1 MKNKYI
7 IAVDLGGTN
16 LKVAVLDPKLKI
28 IRKEIFS
35 TRISKTKSLLI
46 GTIIFSINKV
56 IGDCRLKKA
65 QILGVGLGVPGP
77 VDQESGVVHFF
88 PNIPGWKE
96 VRLKEILQRKTGL
109 SVNLDNDAKVMAL
122 AEYTLGAAKKSKN
135 ALCITLGTGVGGGII
150 IGNSLY
156 RGANNA
162 AGEVGHMPI
171 NENGPR
177 CNCGGIACLESYV
190 GNNTILR
197 EARKVFKRKISLEEL
212 SLLARRKNKKAIRIW
227 KDVGRRLGIAL
238 SGVVNLLNL
247 DVIVIGGGIANS
259 GPLLFNAVRNT
270 IKERAMS
277 VQARHV
283 RVVGAKM
290 GACSGLFGAAIMVKQ
305 AKEIL

>member
-7 IAVDLGGTN
+7 IAIDLGGTN
-16 LKVAVLDPKLKI
+16 LKVAVLDSKLKI

-35 TRISKTKSLLI
+35 TRISKTKNLLI
-46 GTIIFSINKV
+46 GTVIFSINKV
-56 IGDCRLKKA
+56 IGACRLKKA

-162 AGEVGHMPI
+162 AGEVGHMSI

-190 GNNTILR
+190 GNSSILR

-290 GACSGLFGAAIMVKQ
+290 GARAGLFGAAIMVKQ
-305 AKEIL
+305 AKGIL